1 MKEISV
7 IYKKKNLHSI
17 ARTTYTERERDE
29 QGDKVVYW
37 FDLV

>member
-17 ARTTYTERERDE
+17 ARTTYTERERE
-29 QGDKVVYW
+29 MNRVTKW
-37 FDLV
+37 FTDLI